1 MKKRFSLQ
9 REIGPIS
16 SFVNNKS
23 IAQYCAEKRI
33 KREDSPHKAGCHLP
47 LQIKVMSPSV
57 VTRIERD
64 TNEDKKDVK
73 SNNGMIVS
81 TLNIITPKKNIRFY
95 NNQLSDDVCDTIAS
109 SSDIYSLDGDD
120 SINTLK
126 ANMMHRLVDNMFPS
140 SRQKKRYSISWL
152 LMILPL

>member
-1 MKKRFSLQ
+1 MTK
-9 REIGPIS
+9 
-16 SFVNNKS
+16 
-23 IAQYCAEKRI
+23 
-33 KREDSPHKAGCHLP
+33 
-47 LQIKVMSPSV
+47 
-57 VTRIERD
+57 TERD
-64 TNEDKKDVK
+64 TNEDKQDVK